1 MGPLILGLIQAALPL
16 VSQLVQKHQQAQGI
30 NLPASAYP
38 TVEQAQ
44 AILTATLDAGD
55 AEWAG
60 WLAAHPKPP
69 TP

>member
-1 MGPLILGLIQAALPL
+1 MSALLLGLINAAMPL
-16 VSQLVQKHQQAQGI
+16 FSQLVQKHQQAQGI

-60 WLAAHPKPP
+60 WLAAHPKQP
-69 TP
+69 